1 MFYIPYIIVFSMRVT
16 YSEIPLPIVTGYKL
30 PSLGLF
36 RWLSLEI
43 LGRKLTYRLIWA
55 NYMNSLTWN
64 TAFPWENSRNPNH
77 DSSEVTIIDPERFFI
92 ESTMI
97 KHIDQLK

>member
-1 MFYIPYIIVFSMRVT
+1 
-16 YSEIPLPIVTGYKL
+16 
-30 PSLGLF
+30 
-36 RWLSLEI
+36 
-43 LGRKLTYRLIWA
+43 
-55 NYMNSLTWN
+55 MNSLTWN
-64 TAFPWENSRNPNH
+64 TAFPWENSQNPNH